1 MDIVVVTLSPVI
13 DARETDERIPLP
25 LDAIKKELKDEI
37 PAEPLVVIE
46 ADTINATLDVWE
58 VVYIPVTLSKNP
70 KAFPTIVL
78 NEFKTEDGDGSS
90 IGVIFEADT
99 L

>member
-1 MDIVVVTLSPVI
+1 MAPVVIVFW
-13 DARETDERIPLP
+13 ERIPLP
-25 LDAIKKELKDEI
+25 LDAITKRPV

-46 ADTINATLDVWE
+46 EDTINATLDVWE
-58 VVYIPVTLSKNP
+58 VVYIPDGLLKNP
-70 KAFPTIVL
+70 KVFPEIVL